1 MNEINE
7 KLKLQSLRKKCYYS
21 ELVWSECGEIQ
32 TGKIPNA
39 DISHAVLRVQCDFSL
54 GWVKLVC
61 SRVKLLRYF
70 ASKTSSMTP
79 FKIKEYSIKK
89 NNKKKTIMIIIII
102 IIIKTKNT
110 CYCQLFQT
118 CICQVSYIK
127 TKYLCAQK
135 NKIKWWLND

>member
-7 KLKLQSLRKKCYYS
+7 KLKLQSLRRKWLYS
-21 ELVWSECGEIQ
+21 ELVWSECREIQ
-32 TGKIPNA
+32 TGKIPNT

-61 SRVKLLRYF
+61 SRVKLFRYF
-70 ASKTSSMTP
+70 ASKTSSMTL

-89 NNKKKTIMIIIII
+89 KKKTIMM
-102 IIIKTKNT
+102 IIIKTKST
-110 CYCQLFQT
+110 CHCELFQT
-118 CICQVSYIK
+118 YICQVSYIK

-135 NKIKWWLND
+135 NKIKWWLNDWVSNQ